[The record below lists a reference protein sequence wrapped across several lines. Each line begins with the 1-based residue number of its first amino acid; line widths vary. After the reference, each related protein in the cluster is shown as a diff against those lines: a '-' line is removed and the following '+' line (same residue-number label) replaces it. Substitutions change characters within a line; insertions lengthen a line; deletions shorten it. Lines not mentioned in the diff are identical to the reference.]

1 MDNKDKYEQKR
12 CINCGAPLS
21 GRTDKIFCCGRCKNE
36 WHNHITL
43 SEKRRKERV
52 FGALW
57 RNYKILE
64 MMLDSKEKAPEILA
78 LGEMGFRDEYVTG
91 FCKRRNG
98 RHEYRCSTSA
108 TIKPKPACTI
118 SGGLR
123 NSAEQWLSR
132 SRVRRW

>member
-1 MDNKDKYEQKR
+1 MIPILGTKKAMDNKDKYEQKR

-64 MMLDSKEKAPEILA
+64 MMLDSKEKSPEILA

-98 RHEYRCSTSA
+98 RHEYRCFD
-108 TIKPKPACTI
+108 I
-118 SGGLR
+118 SYNKTEARLYNLR
-123 NSAEQWLSR
+123 RAPEFG
-132 SRVRRW
+132 

>member
-64 MMLDSKEKAPEILA
+64 I
-78 LGEMGFRDEYVTG
+78 R
-91 FCKRRNG
+91 
-98 RHEYRCSTSA
+98 
-108 TIKPKPACTI
+108 
-118 SGGLR
+118 
-123 NSAEQWLSR
+123 
-132 SRVRRW
+132 